1 MRSLRRIVAVGIVV
15 VALAACSSDTQSAV
29 SSAASSA
36 GGALQDAQAE
46 ACDKLVET
54 QATID
59 GARSGDADY
68 ATKAQTLADEL
79 HDLASLLN
87 TFGADSASKEV
98 DELSTDMQN
107 LADAS
112 PDEVADAA
120 DTATA
125 KVSAVQTLLGCPAS
139 SMSASSSASASA
151 SA

>member
-1 MRSLRRIVAVGIVV
+1 MRSLRRIAAVGIVV

-36 GGALQDAQAE
+36 GGALQSAQVQG
-46 ACDKLVET
+46 CDELVEV

-68 ATKAQTLADEL
+68 ASKAETLAAQL

-87 TFGADSASKEV
+87 TFGASDASKEV
-98 DELSTDMQN
+98 DELSTAMQN

-112 PDEVADAA
+112 PEEVADAA
-120 DTATA
+120 DTAES
-125 KVSAVQTLLGCPAS
+125 KVSAVQTLLSCPAT
-139 SMSASSSASASA
+139 SASASA
-151 SA
+151 SASPSA

>member
-1 MRSLRRIVAVGIVV
+1 MRSLRFTAAVGIVV
-15 VALAACSSDTQSAV
+15 LALAACSSDTKSAV
-29 SSAASSA
+29 SSAATSA
-36 GGALQDAQAE
+36 GGALQSAQVQG
-46 ACDKLVET
+46 CDELVDV

-125 KVSAVQTLLGCPAS
+125 KVSAVQTLLSCPATATS
-139 SMSASSSASASA
+139 TSASASA
-151 SA
+151 SASA